1 MFSFKPP
8 RKVPPTQS
16 SSSPADGYH
25 DHGIRRKDDTF
36 GRTLLNSPFESI
48 SGSSSVR
55 SLSSTL
61 VGSFATGFGQS
72 APVRSSG
79 AGVRYNSR
87 RSHYDSHDQI
97 RHGSSF
103 EDSDD
108 PLRAALNVESMF
120 EDPTPPVHGSGANA
134 TIAHSLL
141 DFSRRQVASIK
152 PHHSALSAMA
162 TARSPNPFG
171 AAAAAAQAGPSSGTL
186 TIQVY
191 FPHVVQPCGQ
201 CLDLTVHSN
210 ARVEDVVGLA
220 LWTYWE
226 KRWLPEID
234 AANERDTNVETWI
247 MLVPNKEGVVKK
259 RIAQNKMSK
268 FNFDKYAI
276 VRAPRSISE
285 SVLSSRRLS

>member
-1 MFSFKPP
+1 
-8 RKVPPTQS
+8 
-16 SSSPADGYH
+16 
-25 DHGIRRKDDTF
+25 
-36 GRTLLNSPFESI
+36 
-48 SGSSSVR
+48 
-55 SLSSTL
+55 
-61 VGSFATGFGQS
+61 
-72 APVRSSG
+72 
-79 AGVRYNSR
+79 
-87 RSHYDSHDQI
+87 
-97 RHGSSF
+97 
-103 EDSDD
+103 
-108 PLRAALNVESMF
+108 MF

-259 RIAQNKMSK
+259 RIAQSMLRCFVLITNSQVPDKMSK